1 MQIKLANPRGFC
13 AGVDRAIE
21 IVDQA
26 IEAFGAPIYVRH
38 EVVHNRTVVE
48 GLRDKGAIFIE
59 DVSEVPEGS
68 YLIFSAHGVSKKV
81 QQESKERNLTV
92 FDATCPLVTKVH
104 IQVAKHA
111 KAGREAILIGH
122 QGHPE
127 VEGTMGQYEK
137 LANSSGGMYL
147 VETPDDVKNLKVN
160 NPENLAYVTQTTL
173 SMTDT
178 QVMVDALHKYFP
190 AIQEQ
195 KKDDICYATQNRQD
209 AVHDLAATADVILV
223 VGSPNSSNS
232 NRLREIAEQLGKS
245 AYLIDT
251 ATDMQQSW
259 FSDTDV
265 VGVTAGAS
273 APEVLV
279 QAVIEQLKQWGG
291 DDAVEIQGI
300 EEKVVFSMPKNLKK
314 HISNA
319 Q

>member
-1 MQIKLANPRGFC
+1 MQIVLANPRGFC

-26 IEAFGAPIYVRH
+26 LETFGAPIYVRH
-38 EVVHNRTVVE
+38 EVVHNRTVVD
-48 GLRDKGAIFIE
+48 GLKAKGAIFIE
-59 DVSEVPEGS
+59 DLKEVPVGS
-68 YLIFSAHGVSKKV
+68 YLIFSAHGVSKQV
-81 QQESKERNLTV
+81 QKEAEERQLTV

-111 KAGREAILIGH
+111 KSDREVILIGH
-122 QGHPE
+122 AGHPE

-137 LANSSGGMYL
+137 CTENGGIYL
-147 VETPDDVKNLKVN
+147 VETPEDVANLKVN
-160 NPENLAYVTQTTL
+160 NPDNLAYVTQTTL

-178 QVMVDALHKYFP
+178 KVMVDALKARFTG
-190 AIQEQ
+190 IKEQ

-209 AVHDLAATADVILV
+209 AVQDLAKKADVILV

-232 NRLREIAEQLGKS
+232 NRLREIAEQLGKP

-251 ATDMQQSW
+251 AKDMKQEW
-259 FSDTDV
+259 FEGIKV

-279 QAVIEQLKQWGG
+279 QEVISKLKQWGG
-291 DDAVEIQGI
+291 TTTTELPGI
-300 EEKVVFSMPKNLKK
+300 EEKVVFSLPKELKK
-314 HISNA
+314 HMV

>member
-1 MQIKLANPRGFC
+1 MQIILANPRGFC

-26 IEAFGAPIYVRH
+26 LEAFGAPIYVRH
-38 EVVHNRTVVE
+38 EVVHNRTVVD
-48 GLRDKGAIFIE
+48 GLKEKGAIFIE
-59 DVSEVPEGS
+59 DLSDVPVGS

-81 QQESKERNLTV
+81 QEEAEERNLTV

-104 IQVAKHA
+104 LQVAKHA
-111 KAGREAILIGH
+111 KQDREVILIGH
-122 QGHPE
+122 AGHPE

-137 LANSSGGMYL
+137 CTENGGIYL
-147 VETPDDVKNLKVN
+147 VETPEDVAKLKVN
-160 NPENLAYVTQTTL
+160 NPNNLAYVTQTTL

-178 QVMVDALHKYFP
+178 KVMVDALRARFSS
-190 AIQEQ
+190 IQEQ

-209 AVHDLAATADVILV
+209 AVYDLANKTDLILV

-232 NRLREIAEQLGKS
+232 NRLREIAEQLGKP

-251 ATDMQQSW
+251 ANDMSREW
-259 FSDTDV
+259 FDGITA

-279 QAVIEQLKQWGG
+279 QEVISQLKAWGG
-291 DDAVEIQGI
+291 LSITENKGI
-300 EEKVVFSMPKNLKK
+300 EEKVVFSLPRGLKK
-314 HISNA
+314 TA
-319 Q
+319 

>member
-1 MQIKLANPRGFC
+1 MQIILANPRGFC

-26 IEAFGAPIYVRH
+26 LEAFGAPIYVRH

-48 GLRDKGAIFIE
+48 GLRAKGAVFIE

-68 YLIFSAHGVSKKV
+68 YLIFSAHGVSKQV
-81 QQESKERNLTV
+81 QQESKDRNLTV

-104 IQVAKHA
+104 MQVAKHA
-111 KAGREAILIGH
+111 KDGREAILIGH
-122 QGHPE
+122 EGHPE

-137 LANSSGGMYL
+137 LSENGGMYL
-147 VETPDDVKNLKVN
+147 VETPDDVKKLKVN
-160 NPENLAYVTQTTL
+160 NPDDLAYVTQTTL

-178 QVMVDALHKYFP
+178 RIMVDALHEYFP
-190 AIQEQ
+190 NIQEQ

-209 AVHDLAATADVILV
+209 AVHDLAETADVILV

-232 NRLREIAEQLGKS
+232 NRLREIAEQIGKIS
-245 AYLIDT
+245 YLIDT
-251 ATDMQQSW
+251 ADDMDKVW
-259 FSDTDV
+259 FDGVDV

-279 QAVIEQLKQWGG
+279 QAVIDKLKEWGG
-291 DDAVEIQGI
+291 KGAVEIQGI

-314 HISNA
+314 QVA
-319 Q
+319 AL